1 MQSPELLEQTAS
13 ERLTLDQEYEMQQSW
28 FHDEN
33 SNFYYLKKKL
43 SNNFRDAQNQARSDE
58 LIGIFKGKLRNCYN
72 NELMLQGMLVLFR
85 KQNNGC
91 CHINAIKKR

>member
-33 SNFYYLKKKL
+33 SNFYCLKRY
-43 SNNFRDAQNQARSDE
+43 FRTFFILLEMPKIRLDPM
-58 LIGIFKGKLRNCYN
+58 I
-72 NELMLQGMLVLFR
+72 
-85 KQNNGC
+85 
-91 CHINAIKKR
+91 